1 MKAKKEKGEWGGR
14 GGEAHVGVTRVR
26 DGRPQSCPSESSGG
40 RGMARQ
46 VWAQGLARF
55 WRSKVGGGWAK
66 CEALVGDASL
76 GTTVLRPA

>member
-1 MKAKKEKGEWGGR
+1 
-14 GGEAHVGVTRVR
+14 
-26 DGRPQSCPSESSGG
+26 
-40 RGMARQ
+40 MARR

-66 CEALVGDASL
+66 CETLVGDASL